1 MFEHANLK
9 TLMNEV
15 RTDHPKKIKKYNVW
29 LEKSRK
35 KIGAD
40 KTYYEL
46 KVIELRKTEF
56 EKEGKI
62 KKVFLWWVEIGIK
75 KGPG

>member
-1 MFEHANLK
+1 
-9 TLMNEV
+9 MNEV
-15 RTDHPKKIKKYNVW
+15 RKSFKKIKKKYNDW
-29 LEKSRK
+29 LEKSHK

-46 KVIELRKTEF
+46 KVFELTKTEF
-56 EKEGKI
+56 AKEGKI
-62 KKVFLWWVEIGIK
+62 KKVFLWRVEIGIK